1 MDRNKKILIA
11 ACAVAIALIIV
22 VGILLAM
29 FGRDKTPL
37 SERTLHLSVNGC
49 DIEVPL
55 KKNNVTVNAPSLA
68 VGENTFEV
76 LGYPGGTVKA
86 NGKTV
91 NLGQLMK
98 LMALGVKQ
106 GTEVTITCDGAN
118 EEEAAA
124 GLLAFLEE
132 NL

>member
-1 MDRNKKILIA
+1 MKQFTYTIKDALGIHARPAGMLAKKA
-11 ACAVAIALIIV
+11 KSYADTAVTI
-22 VGILLAM
+22 
-29 FGRDKTPL
+29 T
-37 SERTLHLSVNGC
+37 
-49 DIEVPL
+49 
-55 KKNNVTVNAPSLA
+55 
-68 VGENTFEV
+68 
-76 LGYPGGTVKA
+76 A

>member
-1 MDRNKKILIA
+1 MKEFTYVIKD
-11 ACAVAIALIIV
+11 AL
-22 VGILLAM
+22 GIHARPAGLLA
-29 FGRDKTPL
+29 
-37 SERTLHLSVNGC
+37 
-49 DIEVPL
+49 
-55 KKNNVTVNAPSLA
+55 KKAKSYADTAVTI
-68 VGENTFEV
+68 T
-76 LGYPGGTVKA
+76 A

-106 GTEVTITCDGAN
+106 GTEVTITCEGAN

>member
-1 MDRNKKILIA
+1 MKEFTYTIKD
-11 ACAVAIALIIV
+11 AL
-22 VGILLAM
+22 GIHARPAGLLA
-29 FGRDKTPL
+29 
-37 SERTLHLSVNGC
+37 
-49 DIEVPL
+49 
-55 KKNNVTVNAPSLA
+55 KKAKSYADTAVTI
-68 VGENTFEV
+68 T
-76 LGYPGGTVKA
+76 A

-106 GTEVTITCDGAN
+106 GTEVTIACDGAN

>member
-1 MDRNKKILIA
+1 MKEFTYVIQDALGIHARPAGMLAKKA
-11 ACAVAIALIIV
+11 KSYADTAVTI
-22 VGILLAM
+22 
-29 FGRDKTPL
+29 T
-37 SERTLHLSVNGC
+37 
-49 DIEVPL
+49 
-55 KKNNVTVNAPSLA
+55 
-68 VGENTFEV
+68 
-76 LGYPGGTVKA
+76 A

>member
-1 MDRNKKILIA
+1 MKQFTYTIKD
-11 ACAVAIALIIV
+11 AL
-22 VGILLAM
+22 GIHARPAGLLA
-29 FGRDKTPL
+29 
-37 SERTLHLSVNGC
+37 
-49 DIEVPL
+49 
-55 KKNNVTVNAPSLA
+55 KKAKSYADTTVTI
-68 VGENTFEV
+68 T
-76 LGYPGGTVKA
+76 A

-106 GTEVTITCDGAN
+106 GPEVTISCDGAN

>member
-1 MDRNKKILIA
+1 MKEFTYTIKD
-11 ACAVAIALIIV
+11 AL
-22 VGILLAM
+22 GIHARPAGLLA
-29 FGRDKTPL
+29 
-37 SERTLHLSVNGC
+37 
-49 DIEVPL
+49 
-55 KKNNVTVNAPSLA
+55 KKAKSYADTAVTI
-68 VGENTFEV
+68 T
-76 LGYPGGTVKA
+76 A

-106 GTEVTITCDGAN
+106 GTEVKITCDGAN

-124 GLLAFLEE
+124 GLQAFLEE

>member
-49 DIEVPL
+49 DI
-55 KKNNVTVNAPSLA
+55 
-68 VGENTFEV
+68 
-76 LGYPGGTVKA
+76 
-86 NGKTV
+86 
-91 NLGQLMK
+91 
-98 LMALGVKQ
+98 
-106 GTEVTITCDGAN
+106 
-118 EEEAAA
+118 
-124 GLLAFLEE
+124 
-132 NL
+132 